1 MILSQRLRIIPN
13 NMPFHRIRDTSTVIL
28 MHYICSKFS
37 VPSRQPY
44 FFYQYLLPLRYK
56 IMPVI
61 GKVEINCIII
71 LQSLALGNSKIVFTA
86 MGKKKR
92 KKAGWNTS

>member
-61 GKVEINCIII
+61 GKVMSFANNACR
-71 LQSLALGNSKIVFTA
+71 LWK
-86 MGKKKR
+86 
-92 KKAGWNTS
+92 